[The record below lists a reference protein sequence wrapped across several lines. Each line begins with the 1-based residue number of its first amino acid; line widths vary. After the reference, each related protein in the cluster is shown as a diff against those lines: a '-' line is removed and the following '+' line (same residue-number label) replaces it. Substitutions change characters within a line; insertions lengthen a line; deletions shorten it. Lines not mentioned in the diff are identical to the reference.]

1 MNKMIIR
8 DVFPNDF
15 DAIAHCV
22 SAAFDNEGEVALVR
36 QLRADNDV
44 VIELV
49 AEAAGSILGHV
60 VVSHL
65 SLNPNFSLR
74 CGGVAPLSVVPGH
87 QSTGIGFRLMEAVIE
102 RSRSAELDALFLLGD
117 PGYYQRF
124 GFEITD
130 ITSDYPAEFVQVFE
144 LTAQCLNNVSAN
156 ANYANAFSAL

>member
-1 MNKMIIR
+1 MIIR
-8 DVFPNDF
+8 ETLPADF
-15 DAIAHCV
+15 DDISRCIL
-22 SAAFDNEGEVALVR
+22 SAFQNDGEVALVR

-49 AEAAGSILGHV
+49 AEEAGSIVGHV

-65 SLNPNFSLR
+65 SLNPNYSLR

-87 QSTGIGFRLMEAVIE
+87 QSTGIGSRLMEAVIE
-102 RSRSAELDALFLLGD
+102 RSRSVELDALFLLGD
-117 PGYYQRF
+117 PDYYRRF

-130 ITSDYPAEFVQVFE
+130 ITSDYPAEFFQVFE
-144 LTAQCLNNVSAN
+144 LTAQCLNNVSAR